1 MDAAFMAA
9 QVGADATVSDATVSD
24 AQVSAGEDSR
34 AAALGAFKAADSTAA
49 AAGSTAAA
57 AGSEAAV
64 AGSTVV
70 EVADSTA
77 VAVADST
84 AVAADTA
91 VVADI
96 DNEWL
101 TSGDFGSGGKNDENG
116 WQRNCRSFLFCPINF
131 VPSILS
137 HQCGAAISLAL
148 GLTGSLVDRA
158 RRYTLTARKA
168 DKSCANS
175 TGHIMC

>member
-9 QVGADATVSDATVSD
+9 QVGADATVSDVVSDATVSD

-34 AAALGAFKAADSTAA
+34 AGVLGAFTAADSTTA
-49 AAGSTAAA
+49 AAGSA
-57 AGSEAAV
+57 AAV

-70 EVADSTA
+70 EVADST
-77 VAVADST
+77 VVEVADST